1 MMKRR
6 IKGRENYPTEEID
19 PNNFIKDEEVK
30 IMVENIDN
38 IKFSQDDF
46 YKLYNC
52 VHCGECETEKER
64 VLLKEK
70 FVADGYT
77 FEEKNEMIEN
87 FKNFRSPY
95 PSNEMRIKRLDGIP
109 ENSDTLFFMG
119 CLSTIRIPKYTE
131 HALQYLIKQK
141 IDFTILETEICC
153 GWHLLVSGLRKE
165 YEICKRENI
174 EIFKKF
180 KKIICLCP
188 ACYDLFRK
196 DYAEDMDEEVKV
208 EYIADYLKPSE
219 TKKFGKIGVQHLCQ
233 LKNRGRKGV
242 DKYVDNVLEKS
253 GYEVVDIPHW
263 CCGGGSGYMGRT
275 DVIEAIAK
283 KRMEDFDNS
292 NADIC
297 TTYCPSCWWIL
308 RRFSK
313 KFKIRPKVRDIFELI
328 T

>member
-1 MMKRR
+1 MTRR
-6 IKGRENYPTEEID
+6 IEGRKNFPTDEVD
-19 PNNFIKDEEVK
+19 PDNFIKDEDVK
-30 IMVENIDN
+30 RMVENIN
-38 IKFSQDDF
+38 IVKFNQDDY

-52 VHCGECETEKER
+52 VHCGECETEEER
-64 VLLKEK
+64 ILLKEK
-70 FVADGYT
+70 FIEDGNT

-87 FKNFRSPY
+87 FEKFRSPY
-95 PSNEMRIKRLDGIP
+95 PSNEMRIKKPEGISKK
-109 ENSDTLFFMG
+109 SDTLFFMG
-119 CLSTIRIPKYTE
+119 CLSTIRIPRYTE

-165 YEICKRENI
+165 YETCKKENI
-174 EIFKKF
+174 EIFEKF

-196 DYAEDMDEEVKV
+196 DYAKEMDKDIKV
-208 EYIADYLKPSE
+208 EYIADYLKPSKV
-219 TKKFGKIGVQHLCQ
+219 KKSGKIAVQHLCQ

-242 DKYVDNVLEKS
+242 DQYVNKILKRS
-253 GYEVVDIPHW
+253 GYELIDMPHW
-263 CCGGGSGYMGRT
+263 CCGGGSGYMGRI

-292 NADIC
+292 GAEFC
-297 TTYCPSCWWIL
+297 TTYCPSCWWII

-313 KFKIRPKVRDIFELI
+313 KYKIQPKTRDIFELI
-328 T
+328 I

>member
-1 MMKRR
+1 MTRR
-6 IKGRENYPTEEID
+6 IEGRKNFPTDEVD
-19 PNNFIKDEEVK
+19 PDNFIKDEDVK
-30 IMVENIDN
+30 RMVENIN
-38 IKFSQDDF
+38 IVKFNQDDY

-52 VHCGECETEKER
+52 VHCGECETEEER
-64 VLLKEK
+64 ILLKEK
-70 FVADGYT
+70 FIEDGNT

-87 FKNFRSPY
+87 FEKFRSPY
-95 PSNEMRIKRLDGIP
+95 PSNEMRIKKPEGISKK
-109 ENSDTLFFMG
+109 SDTLLFMG
-119 CLSTIRIPKYTE
+119 CLSTIRIPRYTE

-165 YEICKRENI
+165 YETCKKENI
-174 EIFKKF
+174 EIFEKF

-196 DYAEDMDEEVKV
+196 DYAKEMDKDIKV
-208 EYIADYLKPSE
+208 EYIADYLKPSKV
-219 TKKFGKIGVQHLCQ
+219 KKSGKIAVQHLCQ

-242 DKYVDNVLEKS
+242 DQYVNKILKRS
-253 GYEVVDIPHW
+253 GYEVIDMPHW
-263 CCGGGSGYMGRT
+263 CCGGGSGYMGRI

-292 NADIC
+292 GAEFC
-297 TTYCPSCWWIL
+297 TTYCPSCWWII

-313 KFKIRPKVRDIFELI
+313 KYKIQPKTRDIFELI
-328 T
+328 I